1 VQHGISGNNRG
12 NGLDD
17 DQVRAYHEQALVRGE
32 KRVLCRTTDGRLYSY
47 ARDEIGVVTASSH
60 PTVRSAGG
68 FIVMAVFFAA
78 VAVFS
83 ILLVVGPT
91 GQGQDPMWGALVLT
105 AAGAGGMVYVVRLA
119 GVAAKAKR
127 LRRERG
133 IPEPT
138 SRQFD

>member
-1 VQHGISGNNRG
+1 VRSGTTSGDSANHDN
-12 NGLDD
+12 
-17 DQVRAYHEQALVRGE
+17 QVRDFHNEAVARGE

-68 FIVMAVFFAA
+68 LIAMAVFFAA
-78 VAVFS
+78 LAVFS
-83 ILLVVGPT
+83 IMLVAAPT
-91 GQGQDPMWGALVLT
+91 GRDQDPMWGALVLT
-105 AAGAGGMVYVVRLA
+105 AAGVGGVVYATRLA
-119 GVAAKAKR
+119 GKAYKAKR
-127 LRRERG
+127 VRAERG